1 MRILA
6 VDDDPIILEIL
17 KEVLSTDA
25 HRQVSVAES
34 AEEALSMLAGADEQF
49 DCFLLDIQMPGM
61 DGVELC
67 GRIRAMPQYARSP
80 ILMLTAMS
88 EKSYID
94 RSFAAGA
101 SDYIT
106 KPFDMV
112 EFEARIRTAEQIVEE
127 RRRAAESNLALMS
140 LKKQDGTE
148 QQRPP
153 LSEPVTVADVD
164 GMIEPLAFE
173 NYLLQLGRVQQFMS
187 AVIAVKVANIAGIY
201 QGCSGRSF
209 RFFLEDMSD
218 ALADSLRRWP
228 FLMCCFG
235 NGIFLIS
242 VDRRV
247 AEAVQEELRTSLP
260 AALSEISPMFDDGT
274 PIPIDIA
281 VGSPSYPGLFKGRSV
296 AAMIQVAID
305 DAELKAMHRPRLATK
320 KPLGGAVRAQT
331 QEERPD
337 ATAIAW

>member
-1 MRILA
+1 
-6 VDDDPIILEIL
+6 
-17 KEVLSTDA
+17 
-25 HRQVSVAES
+25 
-34 AEEALSMLAGADEQF
+34 
-49 DCFLLDIQMPGM
+49 
-61 DGVELC
+61 
-67 GRIRAMPQYARSP
+67 
-80 ILMLTAMS
+80 
-88 EKSYID
+88 
-94 RSFAAGA
+94 
-101 SDYIT
+101 
-106 KPFDMV
+106 
-112 EFEARIRTAEQIVEE
+112 
-127 RRRAAESNLALMS
+127 
-140 LKKQDGTE
+140 
-148 QQRPP
+148 
-153 LSEPVTVADVD
+153 
-164 GMIEPLAFE
+164 MIEPLAFE

-281 VGSPSYPGLFKGRSV
+281 VGSPSYPGLFQGPFGRG
-296 AAMIQVAID
+296 D
-305 DAELKAMHRPRLATK
+305 DSGRHR
-320 KPLGGAVRAQT
+320 
-331 QEERPD
+331 
-337 ATAIAW
+337 